1 MKNNF
6 LILCFLFFLNGCSST
21 EELDLKNY
29 KNVFE
34 NNNAFSLTQI
44 SKRSQSKLDKV
55 ENLINIFNAKS
66 YNIDYIIG
74 FSIKYIDKIFY
85 FI

>member
-1 MKNNF
+1 MQNKF
-6 LILCFLFFLNGCSST
+6 LILCFLFFLIGCSSN

-44 SKRSQSKLDKV
+44 SDRSQSKLDKV

-66 YNIDYIIG
+66 YNIENPSFDYPLEKKTG
-74 FSIKYIDKIFY
+74 NR
-85 FI
+85 